1 MQARRCRLW
10 RNSSEFTG
18 MSGTKSSSS
27 WADGF
32 RMMCENAGM
41 NERGEGSSTAIV
53 AIVVIVLVAIGL
65 FMFYGP
71 RSGAPPKVDIQVHE
85 KTEAPAA
92 PPAQPA
98 QP

>member
-1 MQARRCRLW
+1 M
-10 RNSSEFTG
+10 
-18 MSGTKSSSS
+18 KSSSS
-27 WADGF
+27 WADGVPT
-32 RMMCENAGM
+32 MCENADM

-53 AIVVIVLVAIGL
+53 AIVVLVLVAIGL

-71 RSGAPPKVDIQVHE
+71 RSGAPGKVEIQVHE
-85 KTEAPAA
+85 KKEAPAA